1 MKSVGMQ
8 VLPAFLPNESLDA
21 DGREMVNTLGG
32 KLLKRQ
38 SFLVSRIRL
47 VGLALSS
54 ESVLDAV

>member
-1 MKSVGMQ
+1 MQ